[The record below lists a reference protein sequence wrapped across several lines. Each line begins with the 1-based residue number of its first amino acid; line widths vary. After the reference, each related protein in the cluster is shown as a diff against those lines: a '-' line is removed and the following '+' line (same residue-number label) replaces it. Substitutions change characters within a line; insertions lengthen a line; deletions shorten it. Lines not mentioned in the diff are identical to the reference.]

1 MNRLQRLV
9 RLNRSE
15 ANSVRLSR
23 LDIVGVLAC
32 GALLFAA
39 LSVATT
45 ASAAPKDFPRPASL
59 ERDVE
64 FWKRIYSEVGTD
76 AGLLHDTR
84 NLAVVYEITKIPT
97 GLSSRSREKHT
108 NKRKKH
114 YKQILL
120 KLAKGK
126 RSGLSKEE
134 QRVLG
139 LFPAGVSNGTLK
151 KSASRVRFQ
160 LGQANKFRSGVIR
173 SGAYKPFILQNLRN
187 MNLPLEIANLPH
199 VESSYTPTVYSR
211 VGAAGLWQFTRS
223 TGRRFMRVDHVVDE
237 RLDPYRAS
245 IAAARLL
252 EQNLRVTGSWP
263 LAITAYNHGASGM
276 RRAARKLGTKD
287 ITKIVR
293 NYRSRTFGFAS
304 RNFYVEFLAANA
316 VASDPEFY
324 FGPLVLDQ
332 PIAFE
337 TAELPY
343 FAKPKELAKAIGI
356 DHATLKEANPGLR
369 SAVWQGSKYIPKGF
383 EVRVPRAALPK
394 PLARGISSLPKNQ
407 QFAKQTRDASYV
419 VRRGDTLSTIAR
431 RHHVRISELV
441 ALNGLRSQHRIR
453 IGQKLKLPSDA
464 ARSTQTASH
473 KNSKKKKKTSTR
485 ASTPEVTAPAALPE
499 SGTYKVR
506 RGDSL
511 SEIADRF
518 GLTIAELVAMNKLR
532 SRNRIAAGQT
542 LRIGS
547 AAKVAAGT
555 SNAATNTKKQHPD
568 AVASLSPA
576 RTAKLSP
583 GADDF
588 AATEAAPASMAPESE
603 PEPTDESPTE
613 PSPGLLADPTDYT
626 VASNGTIL
634 VQTGETLGHYAEWL
648 GIRASRLRKINGLRF
663 GDPMVVRQRVR
674 LDFAEISPDVFERVR
689 IEYHRSLQEEF
700 FAEWEIEG
708 TIVHRV
714 GPGDSLWVLSTR
726 RYDVPIW
733 LLRQYNPDVNLD
745 ALTAGTPL
753 TVPKLRQRRSQTSAL
768 APVAANG

>member
-1 MNRLQRLV
+1 M
-9 RLNRSE
+9 
-15 ANSVRLSR
+15 
-23 LDIVGVLAC
+23 
-32 GALLFAA
+32 
-39 LSVATT
+39 
-45 ASAAPKDFPRPASL
+45 
-59 ERDVE
+59 
-64 FWKRIYSEVGTD
+64 
-76 AGLLHDTR
+76 
-84 NLAVVYEITKIPT
+84 
-97 GLSSRSREKHT
+97 
-108 NKRKKH
+108 
-114 YKQILL
+114 
-120 KLAKGK
+120 
-126 RSGLSKEE
+126 
-134 QRVLG
+134 
-139 LFPAGVSNGTLK
+139 
-151 KSASRVRFQ
+151 
-160 LGQANKFRSGVIR
+160 
-173 SGAYKPFILQNLRN
+173 
-187 MNLPLEIANLPH
+187 
-199 VESSYTPTVYSR
+199 
-211 VGAAGLWQFTRS
+211 
-223 TGRRFMRVDHVVDE
+223 
-237 RLDPYRAS
+237 
-245 IAAARLL
+245 
-252 EQNLRVTGSWP
+252 
-263 LAITAYNHGASGM
+263 
-276 RRAARKLGTKD
+276 
-287 ITKIVR
+287 
-293 NYRSRTFGFAS
+293 
-304 RNFYVEFLAANA
+304 
-316 VASDPEFY
+316 
-324 FGPLVLDQ
+324 
-332 PIAFE
+332 
-337 TAELPY
+337 
-343 FAKPKELAKAIGI
+343 
-356 DHATLKEANPGLR
+356 
-369 SAVWQGSKYIPKGF
+369 
-383 EVRVPRAALPK
+383 
-394 PLARGISSLPKNQ
+394 
-407 QFAKQTRDASYV
+407 
-419 VRRGDTLSTIAR
+419 RRGDTLSTIAR

-464 ARSTQTASH
+464 ARSTQTASR
-473 KNSKKKKKTSTR
+473 KKSKKSKKKTSTR

-518 GLTIAELVAMNKLR
+518 GLTVAELVAMNKLR

-547 AAKVAAGT
+547 AAKVAVGT
-555 SNAATNTKKQHPD
+555 SNAATNTNTKKQHPD

-576 RTAKLSP
+576 RTAKLFP

-588 AATEAAPASMAPESE
+588 AATEAAPASMAPE

-613 PSPGLLADPTDYT
+613 PSPGLLADPSDYT